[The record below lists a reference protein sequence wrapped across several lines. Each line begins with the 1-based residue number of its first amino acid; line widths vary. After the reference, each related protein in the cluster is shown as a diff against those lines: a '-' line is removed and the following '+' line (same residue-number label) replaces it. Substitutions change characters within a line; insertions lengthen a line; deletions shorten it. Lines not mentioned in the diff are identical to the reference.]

1 MEIAR
6 KLSESIEKT
15 KWKKESV
22 IKFKKKWL
30 RKLINKWTYSYLNPN
45 VNKSKK

>member
-6 KLSESIEKT
+6 KLSESMEKT

-22 IKFKKKWL
+22 IKLEKKM
-30 RKLINKWTYSYLNPN
+30 IA
-45 VNKSKK
+45 